1 MATFL
6 SLFDHKAREHSKL
19 SRQEVHA
26 ITAFLTARVKE
37 FALFEA
43 APSQLRQ
50 LVQHSTVIDVDEE
63 SSDSAMSD
71 DSVDLL
77 AQVREVWPCNRAC
90 TDVMCIHCSRRSS
103 CQGVHCAGYCSLLH
117 VMLSVPDCPNAVSAH
132 RMLDSTAPP
141 DTLLDACRSR

>member
-37 FALFEA
+37 FALFET

-50 LVQHSTVIDVDEE
+50 LVQHSTVIDVDED
-63 SSDSAMSD
+63 SSDSGASD
-71 DSVDLL
+71 DSLDLL
-77 AQVREVWPCNRAC
+77 TQVREVRSTILLCFGTVLVYCICLRGTQTAMSTYSIAIDRA
-90 TDVMCIHCSRRSS
+90 I
-103 CQGVHCAGYCSLLH
+103 A
-117 VMLSVPDCPNAVSAH
+117 
-132 RMLDSTAPP
+132 
-141 DTLLDACRSR
+141 

>member
-37 FALFEA
+37 FALFET

-50 LVQHSTVIDVDEE
+50 LVQHSTVLDVDEDC
-63 SSDSAMSD
+63 SDSAASD

-77 AQVREVWPCNRAC
+77 AHIREVWSPL
-90 TDVMCIHCSRRSS
+90 
-103 CQGVHCAGYCSLLH
+103 SLLQWCQPQTLQLYAAFGRYALH
-117 VMLSVPDCPNAVSAH
+117 WSLQH
-132 RMLDSTAPP
+132 TA
-141 DTLLDACRSR
+141 ACDLRP